1 MRFQY
6 HPEAARELTRSIG
19 YYEEKSEGLGTEFL
33 DEVENVIARIQTH
46 PDSGTLLTD
55 LDRRVLLNR
64 FPFGIIYEVTEDIL
78 TIYAVMH
85 LRRNPDYWKS
95 RKQM

>member
-6 HPEAARELTRSIG
+6 HPEAARELANSIK
-19 YYEEKSEGLGTEFL
+19 YYEKKSVGLGAEFL
-33 DEVENVIARIQTH
+33 DEVEHAISLILTY

-55 LDRRVLLNR
+55 DDRRFLLNR
-64 FPFGIIYEVTEDIL
+64 FPFGIIYEVSEELL

-85 LRRNPDYWKS
+85 LRRSPDYWKS
-95 RKQM
+95 RK